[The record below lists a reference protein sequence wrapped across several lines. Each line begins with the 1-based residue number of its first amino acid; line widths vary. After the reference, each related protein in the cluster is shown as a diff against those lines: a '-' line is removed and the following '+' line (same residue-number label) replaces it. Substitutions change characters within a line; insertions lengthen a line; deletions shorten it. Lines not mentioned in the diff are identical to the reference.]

1 MSVGRMWSALT
12 ALSLFAVSPACADD
26 LDRCALPKDIKTTI
40 SRTDLPPLLQRLTYG
55 LGRRDGPLA
64 TDVPQH
70 YNPPTERLVRA
81 FNLGRRWVLVE
92 EVGGFARYTKLVVYA
107 LSKKGD
113 LAMLITNHPKEPT
126 CRAIIISLQPSPN
139 DY

>member
-1 MSVGRMWSALT
+1 MKRPWFALLTAMSVFAAL
-12 ALSLFAVSPACADD
+12 PAYPHDVD
-26 LDRCALPKDIKTTI
+26 QCALPKEAKST
-40 SRTDLPPLLQRLTYG
+40 TDLAGMPPLVRRLTYG

-70 YNPPTERLVRA
+70 LHPPTERLVRA
-81 FNLGRRWVLVE
+81 FSLGRRWVIVE
-92 EVGGFARYTKLVVYA
+92 QEGGFAPYLKMVVYA

-113 LAMLITNHPKEPT
+113 LAMLITDHPQQPS
-126 CRAIIISLQPSPN
+126 CHAIVMALQPGPD

>member
-1 MSVGRMWSALT
+1 MRLALLT
-12 ALSLFAVSPACADD
+12 ALFVFAALPAYADD
-26 LDRCALPKDIKTTI
+26 IDRCPLPKNGKSTT
-40 SRTDLPPLLQRLTYG
+40 SLAGLPPLLQRLSYG

-64 TDVPQH
+64 TDVQQH
-70 YNPPTERLVRA
+70 YNPPTDRLFRA

-92 EVGGFARYTKLVVYA
+92 EQGGFGPYAKLVVYA

-113 LAMLITNHPKEPT
+113 LAMLITDHPKEIT
-126 CRAIIISLQPSPN
+126 CSAILTSLQPSPN

>member
-1 MSVGRMWSALT
+1 MRRTRLALLV
-12 ALSLFAVSPACADD
+12 ALSMLAAFPAYADD
-26 LDRCALPKDIKTTI
+26 IDRCPLHKGIGSTTI
-40 SRTDLPPLLQRLTYG
+40 LADLPPLLQRLSYG

-70 YNPPTERLVRA
+70 YAPPSERLIRA
-81 FNLGRRWVLVE
+81 FSMGRRWVIVE
-92 EVGGFARYTKLVVYA
+92 EQGGFARHMKLVVYA

-113 LAMLITNHPKEPT
+113 LAMLITDHPKQVS
-126 CRAIIISLQPSPN
+126 CRAITTSLQPSPD

>member
-1 MSVGRMWSALT
+1 MKRTRLT
-12 ALSLFAVSPACADD
+12 LLVALSMLV
-26 LDRCALPKDIKTTI
+26 ALPAYPYDVDQCPLPKNGKSTT
-40 SRTDLPPLLQRLTYG
+40 DLAGLPPLLRRLSYG

-81 FNLGRRWVLVE
+81 FNLGRRWVIVE
-92 EVGGFARYTKLVVYA
+92 QVGGFAPYLKMVVYA
-107 LSKKGD
+107 LSKKAD
-113 LAMLITNHPKEPT
+113 LAMLITDHPQQPR
-126 CRAIIISLQPSPN
+126 CRAIVMALQSSPD

>member
-1 MSVGRMWSALT
+1 MKRTRFALLT
-12 ALSLFAVSPACADD
+12 ALSL
-26 LDRCALPKDIKTTI
+26 LIALPVYSYEIDQCRLPKSVKSIT
-40 SRTDLPPLLQRLTYG
+40 SLADLPPLLGSLSYG

-81 FNLGRRWVLVE
+81 FNRGRRWVIIE
-92 EVGGFARYTKLVVYA
+92 EGGGFATYLKMVVYA

-113 LAMLITNHPKEPT
+113 LAMLKTDHPQDVS
-126 CRAIIISLQPSPN
+126 CRAIAMALRPSPD

>member
-1 MSVGRMWSALT
+1 MERRRLILLT
-12 ALSLFAVSPACADD
+12 ALAVFIAPPAYPYQADQC
-26 LDRCALPKDIKTTI
+26 RLPKGAKSTI
-40 SRTDLPPLLQRLTYG
+40 SLTDFPPLLQRLNYG

-70 YNPPTERLVRA
+70 FNPPMERLLRA
-81 FNLGRRWVLVE
+81 FNLGRRWVIVE
-92 EVGGFARYTKLVVYA
+92 QAGGFARYLKMVVYA

-113 LAMLITNHPKEPT
+113 LAMLITDHPQQPS
-126 CRAIIISLQPSPN
+126 CRAIVTALQSGPA